1 MRTSLALRLRNSI
14 DNTQIYRD
22 SKYSVHVN
30 TQDPVLSPR
39 KSVDK
44 TTIHQIYKITQPL
57 QIKNKTIKFNRDVS
71 GYNINYNSSVDVSME
86 ELKKIKTL
94 EKSLYYIQ
102 ENRQMADNKIYIG
115 KVLKEVL
122 QILQLFFQNP
132 IQNSSNLEKQPKRYS
147 LPVLT
152 KKQSPQHN
160 NSDKIKVPMLPVI
173 AENANANAKQ
183 NNFSIEKC
191 LEDLNKIKSGGH
203 KEHPKSTERILD
215 LLLLNTCD
223 LKKIFRN
230 QNQKNK
236 RKIIVQSKV
245 PQDFFNILKNF

>member
-1 MRTSLALRLRNSI
+1 MRSSLALRLRNSI

-30 TQDPVLSPR
+30 TQHPVLSPR

-44 TTIHQIYKITQPL
+44 TTIHQIYKVTQPH
-57 QIKNKTIKFNRDVS
+57 QNKNKTIKFNRDVS

-115 KVLKEVL
+115 KALKE
-122 QILQLFFQNP
+122 NP
-132 IQNSSNLEKQPKRYS
+132 IQNSYNLEKQPKRYS

-173 AENANANAKQ
+173 SENANAKQ

-191 LEDLNKIKSGGH
+191 LEDLNKIKSGGQ
-203 KEHPKSTERILD
+203 KEHPQSTERILD

-223 LKKIFRN
+223 LKKVFRN

>member
-1 MRTSLALRLRNSI
+1 MRSSLALRLRNSI
-14 DNTQIYRD
+14 DNTHIQYD
-22 SKYSVHVN
+22 NKYSVHVN
-30 TQDPVLSPR
+30 TQNPVMSPR

-44 TTIHQIYKITQPL
+44 TTIHQIYKVTQPH
-57 QIKNKTIKFNRDVS
+57 QIKHKTIKLGRDTC
-71 GYNINYNSSVDVSME
+71 GYNVRYNNSVDVSLE

-102 ENRQMADNKIYIG
+102 ENRQRADKKINNE
-115 KVLKEVL
+115 KVLKENPF
-122 QILQLFFQNP
+122 QI
-132 IQNSSNLEKQPKRYS
+132 SNNLDKQPKRYS
-147 LPVLT
+147 LPVLN

-160 NSDKIKVPMLPVI
+160 NQDKITIPVLPAI
-173 AENANANAKQ
+173 SENTNTKQ

-191 LEDLNKIKSGGH
+191 LEDLNKIKSGGQ
-203 KEHPKSTERILD
+203 KEHPQSTERILD

-245 PQDFFNILKNF
+245 PQDFFNILKNY

>member
-1 MRTSLALRLRNSI
+1 MRSSLALRLRNSI
-14 DNTQIYRD
+14 DNTQIQYD
-22 SKYSVHVN
+22 NKYSVHVN
-30 TQDPVLSPR
+30 TQHHVLSPR
-39 KSVDK
+39 KSIDK
-44 TTIHQIYKITQPL
+44 TTVHQIYKVTQPQ
-57 QIKNKTIKFNRDVS
+57 QIKHKTIKLSRDVC
-71 GYNINYNSSVDVSME
+71 GYNVKYNNSVDVSLE

-94 EKSLYYIQ
+94 EKSLYCIQ
-102 ENRQMADNKIYIG
+102 ENRKMADNKMITE
-115 KVLKEVL
+115 KVLKE
-122 QILQLFFQNP
+122 NP
-132 IQNSSNLEKQPKRYS
+132 FSISNNIDKQQKRYS
-147 LPVLT
+147 LPVLN

-160 NSDKIKVPMLPVI
+160 SPDKMKVPMLPSI
-173 AENANANAKQ
+173 SENTYQKQQ

-191 LEDLNKIKSGGH
+191 LEDLNKIKSGGQ
-203 KEHPKSTERILD
+203 KEHAQSTERVLD